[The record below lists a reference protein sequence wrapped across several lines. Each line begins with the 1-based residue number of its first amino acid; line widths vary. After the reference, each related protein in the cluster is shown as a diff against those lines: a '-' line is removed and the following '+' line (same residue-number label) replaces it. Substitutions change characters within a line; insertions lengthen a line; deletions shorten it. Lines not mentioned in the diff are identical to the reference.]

1 VLGLWNLTG
10 MLEQLRAQV
19 RSPVH
24 AHPHRHGDYVHNHAH
39 GHGTHD
45 HGHREDQTPQAWLD
59 RTLGRLGLYQ
69 VLRPFVVGLVHGL
82 AGSAAVALLV
92 LATITDPRWAM
103 AYLVLFGFGT
113 IVGMILITTVIAAP
127 LAYANGRLTR
137 VERHLRLASGLLSV
151 AFGLFLVYQIG
162 FVHGLFTAQPISA
175 PK

>member
-1 VLGLWNLTG
+1 
-10 MLEQLRAQV
+10 
-19 RSPVH
+19 
-24 AHPHRHGDYVHNHAH
+24 
-39 GHGTHD
+39 
-45 HGHREDQTPQAWLD
+45 
-59 RTLGRLGLYQ
+59 
-69 VLRPFVVGLVHGL
+69 
-82 AGSAAVALLV
+82 
-92 LATITDPRWAM
+92 M